1 MDELA
6 LLLGASTL
14 RDCSCDAKNA
24 LAEKGD
30 EDDEDADDEDDED
43 AEDEDD
49 KEDDEDDGSDDEAN
63 SDLSPTPDDA
73 A

>member
-14 RDCSCDAKNA
+14 RDRSCDEKNQ
-24 LAEKGD
+24 LTEKGD
-30 EDDEDADDEDDED
+30 EDDKEDDEYED
-43 AEDEDD
+43 A
-49 KEDDEDDGSDDEAN
+49 EDDEDDGSDDEAN
-63 SDLSPTPDDA
+63 SALSPTPDDA

>member
-14 RDCSCDAKNA
+14 RDCSCDAKNT

-30 EDDEDADDEDDED
+30 EDDEDA
-43 AEDEDD
+43 
-49 KEDDEDDGSDDEAN
+49 DDEDDGSDDEAN

>member
-30 EDDEDADDEDDED
+30 EDDEDADDEDE
-43 AEDEDD
+43 
-49 KEDDEDDGSDDEAN
+49 EDDEYEEEDDDDDGRDDEAN

>member
-6 LLLGASTL
+6 LLLGASAL
-14 RDCSCDAKNA
+14 RDRSCDAKNA

-30 EDDEDADDEDDED
+30 EDDEDADDEDD
-43 AEDEDD
+43 
-49 KEDDEDDGSDDEAN
+49 KEDDEDDGRDDEAN

>member
-30 EDDEDADDEDDED
+30 EDDEDAEDKDDEDDEY
-43 AEDEDD
+43 EE
-49 KEDDEDDGSDDEAN
+49 EDDEDDGSDNEAN

>member
-14 RDCSCDAKNA
+14 RDRSCDEKNA

-30 EDDEDADDEDDED
+30 EDDEDADDEDE
-43 AEDEDD
+43 EDD
-49 KEDDEDDGSDDEAN
+49 EYEEEDEDDGSDDEAN